1 MKITVT
7 FRHHNSSEP
16 LKQYTE
22 NKIGK
27 LSKYLGDNFEAHV
40 VMTVEKFRQGVEID
54 ILYNGFHIKG
64 EEVSNDMYSSI
75 DLASDKITRQLKKY
89 KEKLKEHKFTQPDIA
104 YASEKII
111 SVQESETD
119 VKTPQVVKVEKFYV
133 KPMTVDEAIMQLE
146 LTQDNFLVFNNASTR
161 AANVVYR
168 RKDGNFGLIEPN
180 A

>member
-7 FRHHNSSEP
+7 FRHHPPSEP
-16 LKQYTE
+16 LREYVE

-40 VMTVEKFRQGVEID
+40 VMTVEKFRQSTEVD

-64 EEVSNDMYSSI
+64 EEESNDMYSSI
-75 DLASDKITRQLKKY
+75 DLVSDKITRQLKKY
-89 KEKLKEHKFTQPDIA
+89 KEKLKEHKFPQPA
-104 YASEKII
+104 VANAHEKII
-111 SVQESETD
+111 SVTESETN
-119 VKTPQVVKVEKFYV
+119 VKTPQIVKVEKFFV

-146 LTQDNFLVFNNASTR
+146 LTQDSFLVFNNASTR
-161 AANVVYR
+161 KANVVYK

-180 A
+180 V